1 MFVIGKLDPDMS
13 EEKKKKI
20 FEGVVLVLFIMFL
33 FVPTE

>member
-13 EEKKKKI
+13 EKKI
-20 FEGVVLVLFIMFL
+20 FEGVVLVLFIIFL